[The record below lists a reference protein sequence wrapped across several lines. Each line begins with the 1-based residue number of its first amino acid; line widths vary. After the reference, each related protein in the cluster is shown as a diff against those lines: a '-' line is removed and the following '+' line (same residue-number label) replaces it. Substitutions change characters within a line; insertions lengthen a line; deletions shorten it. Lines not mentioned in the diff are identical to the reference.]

1 MDQKNLK
8 FVSCQFSCLKFMSCL
23 CTMQCGLMKRANKLL
38 LLNHSKSSY
47 NRLLAVPQI
56 LVVSLEELDLSMRHD
71 GRHTFLQSVHDA
83 PHLLVHPHPPLPRES
98 SVQVKHLKKQIQSN
112 HYRPYANTYI
122 YICSYTSVY
131 PNISKHTC
139 KIMEEYLDTFYI
151 IWCPLILSICLGGP
165 VSSFFLLQ
173 Q

>member
-112 HYRPYANTYI
+112 HYRPYAHIHLYI
-122 YICSYTSVY
+122 QTY
-131 PNISKHTC
+131 PNIHVRSWKN
-139 KIMEEYLDTFYI
+139 I
-151 IWCPLILSICLGGP
+151 LIRFI
-165 VSSFFLLQ
+165 SFDVLWFFPFVLVVLCRPFSCLQ